1 MLLSVCLFRAEPPRH
16 TLEMQNPAGSP
27 GVPRTSAW
35 EPGHVYIEKLCAHR
49 VPEELVKVQIRV
61 ESLHFLQAPSRR
73 AELPVLGRVFAWQGA
88 GFPNLTQG
96 WASWPWSAGSLFR
109 LLSIWRA
116 TVYRGHP
123 AERPKG
129 SRRGWALE
137 SDLAA
142 SFKAE
147 GHADGAAYPTEVP
160 GPALRKAGWT

>member
-1 MLLSVCLFRAEPPRH
+1 
-16 TLEMQNPAGSP
+16 MQNPAGSP
-27 GVPRTSAW
+27 GVPRTSTW

-49 VPEELVKVQIRV
+49 VPEELVKVHIWVPWAWERT
-61 ESLHFLQAPSRR
+61 EGLHFLQAPSRG
-73 AELPVLGRVFAWQGA
+73 AELPVLGPVFAWQGA

-96 WASWPWSAGSLFR
+96 WASWPWSAGPLFR

-116 TVYRGHP
+116 TVYRGHR

-137 SDLAA
+137 SNLAA
-142 SFKAE
+142 SFKPE
-147 GHADGAAYPTEVP
+147 GQADGAAYPPEVP